1 MPELP
6 GEVIRKP
13 LAERHTVVVVHQ
25 PDDGGPN
32 SLHELQPAV
41 LQQFEPEGFQLPADR
56 GAEGSAARLRKKR
69 FAQRDRHGLDAAAAE
84 RVAHGCDA
92 AVAHHI
98 LYVERLGHGVVSSE
112 QN

>member
-1 MPELP
+1 M
-6 GEVIRKP
+6 
-13 LAERHTVVVVHQ
+13 VHQ
-25 PDDGGPN
+25 TDDGGPN

-56 GAEGSAARLRKKR
+56 GADGSAARLGKKR
-69 FAQRDRHGLDAAAAE
+69 FAQRDRHGLDAAAAKH
-84 RVAHGCDA
+84 VAHGRNA